1 MPTQGFQLSQFSRA
15 PQVPGNIGVVD
26 TKSIYGSVVDALKS
40 FEAART
46 AQQVQAATDAELALA
61 TQKAATEQALLTPES
76 EARRARANLLAS
88 EAVAAMPGVDVA
100 ARAKRAAD
108 ILSSATSESSLS
120 LVPDRTATEKA
131 KLGAERVLGTVLS
144 DEDLVR
150 RQQQYKS
157 LGTAGAARQRNLDI
171 LADPNAAP
179 FARQAAAIALGIEP
193 KAVAPGIGY
202 QVLTDANGNQRLVAT
217 NKAAVG
223 AMDVVTGQMV
233 GGIAPGTRPTMA
245 PSQLSLLP
253 NQVQPSAA
261 PAAAAPAAPATPAPA
276 AGAAPLTPTVQAAP
290 RPTTDNIWLGQ
301 SAGEKATQQ
310 DISQIKSEW
319 FKKLPALESAIRS
332 METKV
337 ARDEKALEEAENRL
351 SAFNT
356 GIVGQALRG
365 FGGTEAL
372 DLVELLKPVRTN
384 IFTAELDQMRAN
396 SPTGGAVGNVTDVE
410 GNKFESALGSLDT
423 AQSKGQLLD
432 QIENVRNAR
441 REVLNNMK
449 KTVEEYRRY
458 LGGFGGQTAA
468 QPTLEERMAA
478 YRNR

>member
-88 EAVAAMPGVDVA
+88 ESVAAMPGVDVA

-108 ILSSATSESSLS
+108 ILSSATSESSLG

-131 KLGAERVLGTVLS
+131 KLEAERVLGRVLS

-233 GGIAPGTRPTMA
+233 GGVAPGTRPTMA

-261 PAAAAPAAPATPAPA
+261 PAAAPAAPAPA

-310 DISQIKSEW
+310 DISQVKSEW
-319 FKKLPALESAIRS
+319 FKKLPSLEAAIRA

-337 ARDEKALEEAENRL
+337 VQGEKTLEEAENRL

-356 GIVGQALRG
+356 GVVGQALRG
-365 FGGTEAL
+365 VGGTPAF
-372 DLVELLKPVRTN
+372 DLNELLKPVRTN

-410 GNKFESALGSLDT
+410 GNKFESALGSLDI

-468 QPTLEERMAA
+468 QPTLEERMAT

>member
-88 EAVAAMPGVDVA
+88 EAAAAMPGVDVA

-108 ILSSATSESSLS
+108 ILSSATSESSLG

-131 KLGAERVLGTVLS
+131 KLEAERVLGRVLS

-217 NKAAVG
+217 NKTAVG

-261 PAAAAPAAPATPAPA
+261 PAAPAAPAPA

-310 DISQIKSEW
+310 DISQVKSEW
-319 FKKLPALESAIRS
+319 FKKLPSLEAAIRA

-337 ARDEKALEEAENRL
+337 VQGEKALEEAENRV

-356 GIVGQALRG
+356 GIIGQALRG
-365 FGGTEAL
+365 YGGTPAF
-372 DLVELLKPVRTN
+372 DLNELLKPVRTN

-410 GNKFESALGSLDT
+410 GNKFESALGSLDI

-468 QPTLEERMAA
+468 QPTLEERMAT

>member
-88 EAVAAMPGVDVA
+88 EATAAMPGVDVA
-100 ARAKRAAD
+100 AGAKRAAD
-108 ILSSATSESSLS
+108 ILSRATSDSSLG
-120 LVPDRTATEKA
+120 LVSDRTATEKA
-131 KLGAERVLGTVLS
+131 KLAAERVLGTVLS

-233 GGIAPGTRPTMA
+233 GGVAPGTRPTMA

-261 PAAAAPAAPATPAPA
+261 PAAAPAAPAAPAPAG
-276 AGAAPLTPTVQAAP
+276 GAAPLTPTVQAAP
-290 RPTTDNIWLGQ
+290 RATTDNIWLGQ

-310 DISQIKSEW
+310 DISQVKSEW
-319 FKKLPALESAIRS
+319 FKKLPALEAAIRA

-337 ARDEKALEEAENRL
+337 VQGEKTLEEAENRL

-365 FGGTEAL
+365 VGGTPAF
-372 DLVELLKPVRTN
+372 DLNELLKPVRTN

-410 GNKFESALGSLDT
+410 GNKFESALGSLDI

>member
-1 MPTQGFQLSQFSRA
+1 MATQGFQLSQFSRA

-88 EAVAAMPGVDVA
+88 EAAAAMPGVDVA
-100 ARAKRAAD
+100 AGAKRAAD
-108 ILSSATSESSLS
+108 ILSRATSESSVG
-120 LVPDRTATEKA
+120 LVPKRTETER
-131 KLGAERVLGTVLS
+131 AELEARKVLGTVLS
-144 DEDLVR
+144 NPELVG
-150 RQQQYKS
+150 RQQEFKA
-157 LGTAGAARQRNLDI
+157 LGAAGAAKQRNLDT
-171 LADPNAAP
+171 LADPNAP
-179 FARQAAAIALGIEP
+179 WFARQAAAIALGIEP
-193 KAVAPGIGY
+193 KAIAQGVGY
-202 QVLTDANGNQRLVAT
+202 QVLPDGQGNMRLVAT
-217 NKAAVG
+217 NKGAVG
-223 AMDVVTGQMV
+223 AMDVATGQVV
-233 GGIAPGTRPTMA
+233 GVAPGTRPSMA
-245 PSQLSLLP
+245 PSQFSLLP

-261 PAAAAPAAPATPAPA
+261 PAAAAPAAPAAPAPA

-290 RPTTDNIWLGQ
+290 RPATDNIWLGQ
-301 SAGEKATQQ
+301 SAADKATQQ
-310 DISQIKSEW
+310 DISQVKSEW
-319 FKKLPALESAIRS
+319 FKKLPSLEAAIRA

-337 ARDEKALEEAENRL
+337 VQGEKALDDAESRVSVMNSGL
-351 SAFNT
+351 
-356 GIVGQALRG
+356 IGQTLRD
-365 FGGTEAL
+365 FGGTGAF
-372 DLVELLKPVRTN
+372 DLNELLKPVRTN

-410 GNKFESALGSLDT
+410 GNKFESALGSLDI
-423 AQSKGQLLD
+423 AQSKGQLID
-432 QIENVRNAR
+432 QIDNVRKGR

-468 QPTLEERMAA
+468 QPSLEDRLAK
-478 YRNR
+478 YRGK

>member
-1 MPTQGFQLSQFSRA
+1 M
-15 PQVPGNIGVVD
+15 
-26 TKSIYGSVVDALKS
+26 
-40 FEAART
+40 
-46 AQQVQAATDAELALA
+46 
-61 TQKAATEQALLTPES
+61 
-76 EARRARANLLAS
+76 
-88 EAVAAMPGVDVA
+88 
-100 ARAKRAAD
+100 
-108 ILSSATSESSLS
+108 
-120 LVPDRTATEKA
+120 
-131 KLGAERVLGTVLS
+131 
-144 DEDLVR
+144 
-150 RQQQYKS
+150 
-157 LGTAGAARQRNLDI
+157 
-171 LADPNAAP
+171 
-179 FARQAAAIALGIEP
+179 GIEP
-193 KAVAPGIGY
+193 KAIAPGIGY

-217 NKAAVG
+217 NKTAVG

-261 PAAAAPAAPATPAPA
+261 PATPAPA

-290 RPTTDNIWLGQ
+290 RSTTDNIWLGQ
-301 SAGEKATQQ
+301 SAGEKATEQ

-332 METKV
+332 MEAKV
-337 ARDEKALEEAENRL
+337 VRDEKALDEAENRL

-356 GIVGQALRG
+356 GIVGQVLRG
-365 FGGTEAL
+365 YGGTEAF
-372 DLVELLKPVRTN
+372 DLNELLKPVRTN

-458 LGGFGGQTAA
+458 LSGFGGQTAA
-468 QPTLEERMAA
+468 QPSLEDRLAK
-478 YRNR
+478 YRGK